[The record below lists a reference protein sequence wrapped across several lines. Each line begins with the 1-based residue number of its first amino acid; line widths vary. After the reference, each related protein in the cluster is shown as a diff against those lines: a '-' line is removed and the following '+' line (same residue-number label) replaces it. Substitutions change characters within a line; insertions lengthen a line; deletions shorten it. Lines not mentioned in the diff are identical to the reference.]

1 MGSKMNGKWI
11 FICGPSGVG
20 KDSVIAWAQ
29 QTLLTQTEIVFARRI
44 VTRDTQAGS
53 DHDPMTESDFL
64 LLRKN
69 GGLAWH
75 WEAHGFSYG
84 IAQHYAAQVK
94 AGHRV
99 VVNGS
104 RAHVNTLH
112 RSLSLCQQLLE
123 GLEVVEVVEI
133 TADPAKLATRLQLRG
148 RDSATAVTERLT
160 RNGRFT
166 PVNAD
171 CVIANDG
178 ALSVAG
184 QRLADYL
191 TT

>member
-1 MGSKMNGKWI
+1 MNGKMYGKWI

-44 VTRDTQAGS
+44 VTRDMQAGS

-64 LLRKN
+64 QLQTN

-75 WEAHGFSYG
+75 WQAHGFSYG
-84 IAQHYAAQVK
+84 IAQHYAAKVK

-112 RSLSLCQQLLE
+112 RSLKL
-123 GLEVVEVVEI
+123 EVVEI
-133 TADPAKLATRLQLRG
+133 TADPAQLATRLLLRG
-148 RDSATAVTERLT
+148 RDTATAVTERLT
-160 RNGRFT
+160 RNRRFR

-184 QRLADYL
+184 QRLTDYL

>member
-1 MGSKMNGKWI
+1 MNGKWI

-20 KDSVIAWAQ
+20 KDSVIARVQ
-29 QTLLTQTEIVFARRI
+29 QTLLTQTKIVFARRI
-44 VTRDTQAGS
+44 VTRETQAGS

-64 LLRKN
+64 LLRTN

-75 WEAHGFSYG
+75 WQAHGFSYG
-84 IAQHYAAQVK
+84 IAQHYAAKVEV
-94 AGHRV
+94 GHRV

-104 RAHVNTLH
+104 RAHVSALH
-112 RSLSLCQQLLE
+112 RSLILE
-123 GLEVVEVVEI
+123 GLEVVEI
-133 TADPAKLATRLQLRG
+133 TADPAQLATRLLLRG
-148 RDSATAVTERLT
+148 RDTATAVTERLT
-160 RNGRFT
+160 RNRRFT

-191 TT
+191 TA